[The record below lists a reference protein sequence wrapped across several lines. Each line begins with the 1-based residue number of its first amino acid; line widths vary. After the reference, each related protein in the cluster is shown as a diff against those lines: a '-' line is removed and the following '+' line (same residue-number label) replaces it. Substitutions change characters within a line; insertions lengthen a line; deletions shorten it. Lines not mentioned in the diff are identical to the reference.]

1 MKDLT
6 LECDAL
12 LCRLERLTA
21 EGLVHPSWVQNLD
34 KYGLLYEVTMS
45 SGLTLDDINYVD
57 NETFINRVNWGMLEW
72 DL

>member
-1 MKDLT
+1 MQDLT

-12 LCRLERLTA
+12 LDRLERLTS

-45 SGLTLDDINYVD
+45 SGLTLDDINSVD

>member
-12 LCRLERLTA
+12 LGRLERLTA

-45 SGLTLDDINYVD
+45 SGMTLKDIHDLDDDEFLDAVGQ
-57 NETFINRVNWGMLEW
+57 GMLEW